1 MTDAKST
8 SLQDDAPQSVSF
20 ALVDLLTPQG
30 SSAQPIRLLHAGDL
44 CPKCNVER
52 LDYDG
57 LLNLACPKCGPV
69 QAGGCF
75 S

>member
-1 MTDAKST
+1 MDEKSA
-8 SLQDDAPQSVSF
+8 APRDEIPRPFNLMF
-20 ALVDLLTPQG
+20 APLPANPVQ
-30 SSAQPIRLLHAGDL
+30 SAQPAKPLRAGDP